1 MGELWTMTPY
11 EFKKIDLKSTVLKK
25 GYNYLSNVKIENARK
40 QEHDLF
46 ALIKGEGK
54 KLSEYDYQEIT
65 SFCPV
70 DFLGSESKSSAV
82 YERIPLIL
90 YNIQNALFLV
100 SENKIMGNPL
110 AISKSLKKHYN
121 ENAFLL
127 KNKTLLINQER
138 KDQLSKADFE
148 KNYTYKFEFC
158 KMEKITRAIQER
170 DSSYAIFFPAITL
183 DKYVFAYD
191 AKTYIPLYFDLQI
204 KGQKLTNSDLTTM
217 VEQIKLNENNS
228 KLNINYT
235 LVKKPEIKID
245 TALKVKVKKDTLA
258 TKDSIVKKKDTSNSS
273 AQINSKDSTT
283 IKSLAIKDSVKV
295 DTSKK
300 ARAAAAKLKRIELA
314 KFRADSIK
322 QREAEVV
329 RVIMD
334 TTPFVVPEL
343 KAPIE
348 VKDKRLDNKN
358 LDYFL
363 KQRVKFE
370 EEAKIEKARKEK
382 EAKDLVLKKQQEMEN
397 RHLKPEDAA
406 IFDKAR
412 YSDPPKKE
420 PKKPASEIYKELFK

>member
-1 MGELWTMTPY
+1 M
-11 EFKKIDLKSTVLKK
+11 KITKSDVVDAVEEINKPNCSYLQNVNYKLSIRTDTISPIKTKLDSVLKK
-25 GYNYLSNVKIENARK
+25 ETSVK
-40 QEHDLF
+40 DL
-46 ALIKGEGK
+46 
-54 KLSEYDYQEIT
+54 
-65 SFCPV
+65 
-70 DFLGSESKSSAV
+70 
-82 YERIPLIL
+82 
-90 YNIQNALFLV
+90 
-100 SENKIMGNPL
+100 
-110 AISKSLKKHYN
+110 
-121 ENAFLL
+121 
-127 KNKTLLINQER
+127 
-138 KDQLSKADFE
+138 
-148 KNYTYKFEFC
+148 
-158 KMEKITRAIQER
+158 
-170 DSSYAIFFPAITL
+170 
-183 DKYVFAYD
+183 
-191 AKTYIPLYFDLQI
+191 
-204 KGQKLTNSDLTTM
+204 
-217 VEQIKLNENNS
+217 
-228 KLNINYT
+228 
-235 LVKKPEIKID
+235 
-245 TALKVKVKKDTLA
+245 KKDTLA
-258 TKDSIVKKKDTSNSS
+258 TKDSIVKKKDTTTSS
-273 AQINSKDSTT
+273 AQIKSKDSTT

-300 ARAAAAKLKRIELA
+300 AKAVAAKLKRIELA

-322 QREAEVV
+322 KREAEVV

-382 EAKDLVLKKQQEMEN
+382 EAKDLALKKQQEMEN